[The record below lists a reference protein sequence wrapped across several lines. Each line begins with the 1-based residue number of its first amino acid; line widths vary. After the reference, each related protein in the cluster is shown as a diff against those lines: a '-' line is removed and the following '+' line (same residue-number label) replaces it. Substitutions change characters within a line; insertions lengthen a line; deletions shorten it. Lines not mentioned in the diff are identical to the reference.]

1 MSASPPPRY
10 TGSRSPSP
18 RQDENR
24 PRSMSIERPQRRQA
38 RSPTRPAHSKD
49 TRYSLYVSGLSP
61 KVTEDD
67 LYDHF
72 NKEGKVT
79 ESRIVS
85 DPRTYESR
93 GFGFV
98 GYATEQE
105 QDDAIRYLDDSNLQG
120 RAIRVEKAKRAR
132 PRTPTPG
139 SYRGTKPL
147 MDRDGPPRGRDP
159 YYSRDTYRGPPRDSY
174 YRDPPYRDPPPF
186 RSDSYSRDTGR
197 YRQRSRSPRGRYY
210 D

>member
-1 MSASPPPRY
+1 
-10 TGSRSPSP
+10 
-18 RQDENR
+18 
-24 PRSMSIERPQRRQA
+24 MSIERPPRRQA

-49 TRYSLYVSGLSP
+49 TRVSLYVSGLGP

-67 LYDHF
+67 LYEHF
-72 NKEGKVT
+72 AKEGKVT

-98 GYATEQE
+98 GYATDQE
-105 QDDAIRYLDDSNLQG
+105 ADDAVRYLDDSQLLG

-139 SYRGTKPL
+139 QYRGARPL
-147 MDRDGPPRGRDP
+147 SDRDGAPPRGGRDP
-159 YYSRDTYRGPPRDSY
+159 YYPKDPYYARGPAPRDTY
-174 YRDPPYRDPPPF
+174 YRDPPDRKPPTFEGDAYRD
-186 RSDSYSRDTGR
+186 SGR
-197 YRQRSRSPRGRYY
+197 YRPRSHSPPRARYY